1 VDDTPKAFVEELR
14 SAILKKRVG
23 QIALAVVLAQA
34 VWRLLNSFTWFLI
47 MPIVRRFLEGGNESV
62 LVGTAG
68 LISWD
73 NVLGSVM
80 EFLLAVV
87 VVFYLNR
94 WIHRRSLP
102 TTSDTEQGYTLV
114 GERIMADNGPNEPR
128 S

>member
-14 SAILKKRVG
+14 SAVLKKRVG

-34 VWRLLNSFTWFLI
+34 VWRLLNSFTWFLV
-47 MPIVRRFLEGGNESV
+47 MPVVRRFLEGQNQSV
-62 LVGTAG
+62 LFGTAG

-80 EFLLAVV
+80 EFLLTVV

-94 WIHRRSLP
+94 WIHRRSRV
-102 TTSDTEQGYTLV
+102 TSHTEEGYTLV
-114 GERIMADNGPNEPR
+114 GEKIMADDGRNEPR

>member
-1 VDDTPKAFVEELR
+1 MDDTPKAFVEELR

-34 VWRLLNSFTWFLI
+34 VWRLLNSFTWFLV
-47 MPIVRRFLEGGNESV
+47 MPIVRRFLEGRTQSV
-62 LVGTAG
+62 LFGNAG

-80 EFLLAVV
+80 EFLFTVV
-87 VVFYLNR
+87 VIFYLNR
-94 WIHRRSLP
+94 WIHRRSSR
-102 TTSDTEQGYTLV
+102 TTSHAEEEYTLV
-114 GERIMADNGPNEPR
+114 GETIDDGRNQPR